1 MLSQLKKDPLFKE
14 AGRGGSGVSS
24 QNDEDMDVLDS
35 DLLNDFLFRAGDG
48 RGNVAENGRS
58 RDGRS
63 GEGEEEDAIFD
74 AFINIDSLDGAAASA
89 SHGLPQSM
97 GFNGE
102 ESSFQEPS
110 FLMSS
115 SQLEGRMGSNDG
127 LVSDG
132 ISRSPTPILDSTGY
146 HKQCQETVEN
156 SLGFG
161 RTEALH
167 TTPVDP
173 VDYVDVDENTLPY
186 KLRVS
191 GLPEV
196 SRVENQI
203 KLTLNVDP
211 ALKQCMVHLPSDC
224 IARQKFYLE
233 KDVTEYPQ
241 EFQDQLIYVEAFLL
255 CASTN
260 KTTYVCARCVK
271 REHRR
276 ASRRKSGLS
285 DNVLWCNNSNRRAI
299 IFNNKQVFVTKETDE
314 KDRCKEFE
322 LTARIVCYC
331 RHHKSAEGFKILFVL
346 KDSKDRVLAKS
357 YTNSIVIMDKKPL
370 PNSAN
375 SPIIAQSASNTDS
388 GLENAAEVFSTANSS
403 EVPTNTSASDNNGN
417 HDMAF
422 NSGKYFA
429 MTDVSP
435 LKVENDRNVRLALPN
450 APMLSPT
457 SMSDGGS
464 EAHGSMVEHRRDSQ
478 PLGSGAN
485 PAAMARTENYQR
497 KRPRNEVIPDNNMM
511 TRRTWSNSSLSNSR
525 SSSSSQIMTQHSSQ
539 LLRTTPD
546 FLSVPN
552 PTQPSIQRV
561 IPAQGPINGG
571 IEITLL
577 GTKFKDGLLVKFG
590 ENVALSTQCWSE
602 TTMVTYLPPASCAGQ
617 VFVTVLD
624 PDDAN
629 ALETHP
635 SNKSIFTYVDD
646 TDRQLI
652 ELALQIVG
660 LKMNGKLEDAR
671 NIAKRI
677 VGNDDGSGS
686 MDSANISPGNSS
698 GATQMAND
706 KLPAPSDELLLVK
719 VIKSLHV
726 NSNLS
731 MCDSLG
737 RTLLH
742 LASLKGYNVL
752 CSTLIRNG
760 ARVNDKDL
768 YGFTPLHFACTGGD
782 IKVIRLLIECRADAS
797 IIACNHATAKEL
809 FMSNH
814 GHKINVNSSFKE
826 VAELLDEVVSEDN
839 FSTFNR
845 KLSDS
850 SFHSSVFENES
861 LCSLDNGNLGLSSMK
876 SRKEADHSDY
886 DESDFEEDGDES
898 LLTGDE
904 PDKISYFGDQVNDTH
919 EHRKVDRSNSMDN
932 SLLNRM
938 LHYLN
943 DDLPKY
949 EDLYPG
955 SHDSEGNKLRSVGL
969 DIHSEEGRENSS
981 IAEESQTSSEDEEDA
996 LQLKFNRFF
1005 QQRQNFQN
1013 DKMLLFFWLPLTIV
1027 LLTWYVFYKFGQE
1040 DDLVHYFTKMVSE
1053 RLRVIC
1059 AKILLGNERMKT
1071 AFKEQLTLFQNTG
1084 ILNDF
1089 IVA

>member
-1 MLSQLKKDPLFKE
+1 MLTQLKKESLFNDG
-14 AGRGGSGVSS
+14 GRNGSVEN
-24 QNDEDMDVLDS
+24 QNDEDMDVLES
-35 DLLNDFLFRAGDG
+35 DLLNDFLFKAGDG
-48 RGNVAENGRS
+48 RASNTGANGRK
-58 RDGRS
+58 

-74 AFINIDSLDGAAASA
+74 AFINTDSLEGASTGATSGAF
-89 SHGLPQSM
+89 HGLGQSM
-97 GFNGE
+97 GFNE
-102 ESSFQEPS
+102 EDTSFQEPS

-115 SQLEGRMGSNDG
+115 SQFNGRMNANDG

-132 ISRSPTPILDSTGY
+132 NSRSPTPISDSTGY
-146 HKQCQETVEN
+146 HKQCQDTVEN

-161 RTEALH
+161 RSEALQ

-173 VDYVDVDENTLPY
+173 LDYIEVDEKTLPY
-186 KLRVS
+186 KLTVS

-203 KLTLNVDP
+203 KLTLNIDP
-211 ALKQCMVHLPSDC
+211 AMKRCMVHLPSDC

-233 KDVTEYPQ
+233 KDVKQYPQ

-285 DNVLWCNNSNRRAI
+285 DNVLWCNNNNRRAI

-314 KDRCKEFE
+314 KDRCKEFD

-346 KDSKDRVLAKS
+346 KDSKGAMLAKS
-357 YTNSIVIMDKKPL
+357 FTNSIVIMDKKPL

-388 GLENAAEVFSTANSS
+388 GLDTAAEVFSTANSS
-403 EVPTNTSASDNNGN
+403 EVPTNTSASDLNGN
-417 HDMAF
+417 HDMTF

-435 LKVENDRNVRLALPN
+435 LQVENNNGTLALPN
-450 APMLSPT
+450 GPMLSPT

-464 EAHGSMVEHRRDSQ
+464 ETHGSVVEHRRDSQ
-478 PLGSGAN
+478 QIGPGST

-497 KRPRNEVIPDNNMM
+497 KRPRNEVVPDNNMI

-525 SSSSSQIMTQHSSQ
+525 SSSSSQIMTQPSSQ
-539 LLRTTPD
+539 LLRTMPD

-552 PTQPSIQRV
+552 PSQPSIQRV

-590 ENVALSTQCWSE
+590 ENIALSTQCWSD

-624 PDDAN
+624 PEDTN

-677 VGNDDGSGS
+677 VGNDDGSS
-686 MDSANISPGNSS
+686 SLDTANISPGNSS
-698 GATQMAND
+698 GANQMAMD
-706 KLPAPSDELLLVK
+706 KLNTQSDELLLVK
-719 VIKSLHV
+719 VMKSLHI

-742 LASLKGYNVL
+742 LASLKGYNSL

-768 YGFTPLHFACTGGD
+768 YGFTPLHFACIGGD

-797 IIACNHATAKEL
+797 IKACNSVTAKEL
-809 FMSNH
+809 FMCNH
-814 GHKINVNSSFKE
+814 GHKVTVSHYFQE
-826 VAELLDEVVSEDN
+826 VADLLDDVVSPDMFN
-839 FSTFNR
+839 ASNR

-861 LCSLDNGNLGLSSMK
+861 LCSLDNGNMALGT
-876 SRKEADHSDY
+876 RRDEDHSDY
-886 DESDFEEDGDES
+886 GESDFEEDGDES

-904 PDKISYFGDQVNDTH
+904 PAIDSESAETH
-919 EHRKVDRSNSMDN
+919 PSHEVGRTNSMDN

-949 EDLYPG
+949 EDLFPG
-955 SHDSEGNKLRSVGL
+955 LHENRGSKLL
-969 DIHSEEGRENSS
+969 PIELETHSEEVRNTSFT
-981 IAEESQTSSEDEEDA
+981 AEESQTSSEDEEDA

-1027 LLTWYVFYKFGQE
+1027 LVTWYGFYKFGQE
-1040 DDLVHYFTKMVSE
+1040 DDVVHYFTKMASE
-1053 RLRVIC
+1053 YLRVIF